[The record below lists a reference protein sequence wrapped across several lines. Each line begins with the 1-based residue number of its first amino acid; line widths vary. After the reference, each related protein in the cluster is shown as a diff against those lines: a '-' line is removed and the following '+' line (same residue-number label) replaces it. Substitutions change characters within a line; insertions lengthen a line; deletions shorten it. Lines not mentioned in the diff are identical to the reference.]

1 LWDGLWDPKK
11 ISKIEIKVILDDCNF
26 NNIKKFVNITL
37 LLALQQTMHVFF
49 LQDWLLGIIIS
60 MVGRLQNDGVVS
72 TMLKHWWEKVRGQSP
87 HHWES
92 HNKSYSKLHHT
103 SVHLHFVTSFI
114 EKLFFAPWLQKQNKK
129 ESCIET
135 LNVYLPHFFHYIRES
150 FLKCNTETSTFSL
163 FLLFH
168 QEQLSNLLSS
178 LSLFFLIVVFLL
190 FGAVMVHFQLGISFD
205 HHVSC

>member
-92 HNKSYSKLHHT
+92 HNKSYSKLYHT
-103 SVHLHFVTSFI
+103 SAHLHF
-114 EKLFFAPWLQKQNKK
+114 
-129 ESCIET
+129 C
-135 LNVYLPHFFHYIRES
+135 
-150 FLKCNTETSTFSL
+150 
-163 FLLFH
+163 H
-168 QEQLSNLLSS
+168 QLE
-178 LSLFFLIVVFLL
+178 FY
-190 FGAVMVHFQLGISFD
+190 
-205 HHVSC
+205 